1 MEMDEQLTDALKQT
15 VIALNETKDEL
26 RSARSANTIQRI
38 MVTNEAKSD
47 LPWLMHMSVT
57 AAIVSM
63 VLTIITL
70 IGGGMLYLNMKD
82 HLDAIY
88 MVAPSLQHQLETKD
102 TSHVHEN

>member
-1 MEMDEQLTDALKQT
+1 MEMNDDLVDALRQT
-15 VIALNETKDEL
+15 VAALNETKEEL
-26 RSARSANTIQRI
+26 RSSRSANTVQRI

-47 LPWLMHMSVT
+47 TPWLMHMSVT

-88 MVAPSLQHQLETKD
+88 MVAPALQHQLETKD
-102 TSHVHEN
+102 TPHVR